1 MQKDNRLYQ
10 LAENVL
16 KNSVKLKK
24 GEKIYIEAFGPAVLD
39 LMEIFIRKATELGGV
54 PFYFYNDEH
63 LLKAVIDNASEEQM
77 KAFGETYRQ
86 QMASSDVYVALR
98 GYDDIFALSD
108 VNERQMALY
117 MQHYYNPV
125 HRSTRVPRTRWCVMR
140 YPNQAMAALA
150 KMSVEAF
157 ENFYFDACLV
167 DYAKMCEAMT
177 PLKELMERTDKVRI
191 IAPGTDLAFSIK
203 GIPAIKCCGEVN
215 IPDGEVY
222 TAPVK
227 NSINGEIGRA
237 HV

>member
-125 HRSTRVPRTRWCVMR
+125 HRSITWV
-140 YPNQAMAALA
+140 A
-150 KMSVEAF
+150 KAVYAVSILQSPASFIRRKKSVSAS
-157 ENFYFDACLV
+157 
-167 DYAKMCEAMT
+167 K
-177 PLKELMERTDKVRI
+177 K
-191 IAPGTDLAFSIK
+191 
-203 GIPAIKCCGEVN
+203 
-215 IPDGEVY
+215 
-222 TAPVK
+222 
-227 NSINGEIGRA
+227 
-237 HV
+237 

>member
-98 GYDDIFALSD
+98 GYDDIFAFYHSFL
-108 VNERQMALY
+108 LY
-117 MQHYYNPV
+117 
-125 HRSTRVPRTRWCVMR
+125 
-140 YPNQAMAALA
+140 
-150 KMSVEAF
+150 F
-157 ENFYFDACLV
+157 EVILLVKHDLYFLKSFYFSA
-167 DYAKMCEAMT
+167 
-177 PLKELMERTDKVRI
+177 
-191 IAPGTDLAFSIK
+191 
-203 GIPAIKCCGEVN
+203 
-215 IPDGEVY
+215 
-222 TAPVK
+222 K
-227 NSINGEIGRA
+227 NSGSCFSSSARA
-237 HV
+237 LPRWLMASFSSGVSWA